1 MNVFRDSLA
10 KPVKLISMNVR
21 PHHVRIMERV
31 LIYRE
36 TTLVIALPV
45 FQAEIVN

>member
-1 MNVFRDSLA
+1 MNVFQDSLA
-10 KPVKLISMNVR
+10 KSVKLISMNVKS
-21 PHHVRIMERV
+21 HHVRIMARV

-45 FQAEIVN
+45 FQEEIVN